1 MKLLKII
8 AVMILLGVA
17 PALADVTNS
26 GATTNTQ
33 TNTSGSNTTISG
45 GYAAETT
52 NTYQSG
58 SSNNTTT
65 NNDTTNTTNNKST
78 IPVPSAGAPSMSAY
92 SQDVCAVGRSGGLQL
107 PGVGVSGGS
116 TARDM
121 NCERMKLSKLLNDYG
136 MKVAA
141 VAILCQDP
149 RVFEAMEQAGTPCPF
164 EGKIGKDAK
173 AQWDKYDIERPDYDK
188 YVEKMD
194 DRLKI
199 DERIMKDEG
208 ILEEN
213 ESLKTNI
220 KQVVKENK
228 NLEKDIKKLQKTQAK
243 LLKEAEEKLRLAE
256 EAMKELEEAKA
267 KAEEAESLLP
277 EPVKVEKLEPV
288 EGFEEKKQ
296 STSVNVHESMTT
308 NLKAEETPI
317 PEEPVNNNNGPEEAI
332 IIPLPKPVIV
342 EEVEEEE
349 FNSSGK

>member
-1 MKLLKII
+1 MSAI
-8 AVMILLGVA
+8 AVMAIVIFA
-17 PALADVTNS
+17 STTLADVTNS
-26 GATTNTQ
+26 GTTTNSQ

-65 NNDTTNTTNNKST
+65 NNDTTNTTNNNST

-92 SQDVCAVGRSGGLQL
+92 SQDICAVGKSGGIQL
-107 PGVGVSGGS
+107 PGVGLSGGA
-116 TARDM
+116 TTRDM

-141 VAILCQDP
+141 VAMLCQDP

-173 AQWDKYDIERPDYDK
+173 AQWNKYDIERPDYDK

-199 DERIMKDEG
+199 DERIAKEEG
-208 ILEEN
+208 IIGEN

-220 KQVVKENK
+220 KSIAKENK
-228 NLEKDIKKLQKTQAK
+228 KLEKTIKELIQMNEQ
-243 LLKEAEEKLRLAE
+243 LLKD
-256 EAMKELEEAKA
+256 
-267 KAEEAESLLP
+267 AESLMPAEVTVEELP
-277 EPVKVEKLEPV
+277 AVHDEFGDKVIVPPAKPHV
-288 EGFEEKKQ
+288 DNEGFEEKKSQ
-296 STSVNVHESMTT
+296 D
-308 NLKAEETPI
+308 
-317 PEEPVNNNNGPEEAI
+317 
-332 IIPLPKPVIV
+332 
-342 EEVEEEE
+342 
-349 FNSSGK
+349 

>member
-1 MKLLKII
+1 LKNIKKREVMSLKHIIETVGTVGMAALFCWFLLMSATSMNK
-8 AVMILLGVA
+8 AY
-17 PALADVTNS
+17 ADVTNS

-107 PGVGVSGGS
+107 PGVGLSGGS

-164 EGKIGKDAK
+164 EGKIGKEAMD
-173 AQWDKYDIERPDYDK
+173 QWNKYDVERPDYK
-188 YVEKMD
+188 QYVDKMD
-194 DRLKI
+194 TRLEI
-199 DERIMKDEG
+199 DERIMKEEG

-213 ESLKTNI
+213 ASLKTDI
-220 KQVVKENK
+220 KQVA
-228 NLEKDIKKLQKTQAK
+228 KDNKKLQKEIEKLQKMQAE
-243 LLKEAEEKLRLAE
+243 LLAAAEE
-256 EAMKELEEAKA
+256 EASKTEKMI
-267 KAEEAESLLP
+267 LP
-277 EPVKVEKLEPV
+277 LPKPKVIVEQPIPDVHTDEVKVEVLEPV
-288 EGFEEKKQ
+288 EESTEE
-296 STSVNVHESMTT
+296 N
-308 NLKAEETPI
+308 
-317 PEEPVNNNNGPEEAI
+317 
-332 IIPLPKPVIV
+332 
-342 EEVEEEE
+342 
-349 FNSSGK
+349 FNSAGK